1 MAAAPGP
8 VNGWACLGLRRMHAL
23 TSRFSRNCRAFF
35 LAAFCMDLG
44 FGLFVFLFNLYL
56 TDLHFDERFIGHV
69 LACFTF
75 GNVAGTIPAMIA
87 VRRYGPHPLLLFT
100 FSVVPVFAV
109 LRLLLLGEPAQLAFA
124 FLTGAALCCWPIC
137 FSPALAQ
144 LTGEE
149 NRAAGFS
156 IAFAAGIGLGALAG
170 IAGGYLPELL
180 HASPLHLSLA
190 GGIRV
195 VLLMACAIVVMGL
208 WPLGRLS
215 LERCA
220 SSPGVR
226 PRIFHPYLLRFLPA
240 FMLWN
245 IATGSFP
252 LFGAVYLQKALG
264 FPLGRLGAVFGA
276 TQLMQFLAV
285 LGAPLLFRR
294 TGIAGGVS
302 LAQLA
307 TAALLVSLAE
317 TRFVPAA
324 ICLYMLFF
332 AAQYMCGPG
341 IYQMLMEQIPE
352 AERSSASAMQN
363 LSGALCQAGTAAITG
378 TCIVAYGYRTLL
390 VANAGVAVLASLL
403 FARLGLDVRKTAPEN
418 VACESSTKPS
428 RTAPQ
433 DAEWMLERT
442 AK

>member
-69 LACFTF
+69 LACFTL

-87 VRRYGPHPLLLFT
+87 ARRYGSRPLLLFT

-109 LRLLLLGEPAQLAFA
+109 LRLLLLGEPAQLALA

-137 FSPALAQ
+137 FSPVLAQ
-144 LTGEE
+144 LTGQE

-156 IAFAAGIGLGALAG
+156 IAFAAGIGLGTLSG

-180 HASPLHLSLA
+180 HASPIHLSLVS
-190 GGIRV
+190 GIRV
-195 VLLMACAIVVMGL
+195 VLLMACVIVAMGL

-245 IATGSFP
+245 VATGSFP
-252 LFGAVYLQKALG
+252 LFGAVYLQKVLG

-276 TQLMQFLAV
+276 SQLMQFLAV

-307 TAALLVSLAE
+307 TAALLVSIAE

-324 ICLYMLFF
+324 ICLYVLFF

-352 AERSSASAMQN
+352 AERSSASAIQN

-390 VANAGVAVLASLL
+390 VANAAVAVLASLL
-403 FARLGLDVRKTAPEN
+403 FAWLGLDVRKTAPEN
-418 VACESSTKPS
+418 VACEGSTESS